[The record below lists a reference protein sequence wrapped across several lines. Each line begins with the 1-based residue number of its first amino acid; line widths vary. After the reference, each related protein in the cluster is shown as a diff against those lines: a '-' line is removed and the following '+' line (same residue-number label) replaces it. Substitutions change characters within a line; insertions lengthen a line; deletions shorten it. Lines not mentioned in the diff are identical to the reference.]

1 MNKNEPQAI
10 WLQFQQFIAS
20 FQTAVIGSLS
30 SDGEP
35 EVSYAPVIQ
44 HQACF
49 YIYISELASHTQNLK
64 NHPQAEL
71 LFIQDESKTNNLFAR
86 ERVRLKVIAET
97 IPRDTENWANIIGL
111 FSQQHPQMMSL
122 LTSMQ
127 DFQLFKLTPQQ
138 AHYVAGFGQTYSLTG
153 AQLSEVQQVMQSRL
167 NPSTKA

>member
-1 MNKNEPQAI
+1 MNKHDPQTI
-10 WLQFQQFIAS
+10 WHQFQQFIAS

-30 SDGEP
+30 NDGEP

-71 LFIQDESKTNNLFAR
+71 LFIEDESKTNNLFAR
-86 ERVRLKVIAET
+86 ERVRLKVIAEI
-97 IPRDTENWANIIGL
+97 IPRDTEAWTEIIGL
-111 FSQQHPQMMSL
+111 FSQQHPQMMAL
-122 LTSMQ
+122 LTNMQ

-138 AHYVAGFGQTYSLTG
+138 AHYVAGFAQTYSLTG
-153 AQLSEVQQVMQSRL
+153 EQLSEVRQVMESRL
-167 NPSTKA
+167 KP

>member
-1 MNKNEPQAI
+1 MNKHDPQTI
-10 WLQFQQFIAS
+10 WHQFQQFIAS

-30 SDGEP
+30 NDGEP

-64 NHPQAEL
+64 KHPQAEL
-71 LFIQDESKTNNLFAR
+71 LFIEDESRANNLFVR
-86 ERVRLKVIAET
+86 ERVRLKITADL
-97 IPRDTENWANIIGL
+97 IPRDSETWQKIITL
-111 FSQQHPQMMSL
+111 FSQRHPQMMSL

-138 AHYVAGFGQTYSLTG
+138 AHYVAGFAQTYTLSG
-153 AQLSEVQQVMQSRL
+153 AQLTEVQQVLAERIAQSK
-167 NPSTKA
+167 NT